1 MKLKNLT
8 PLAACLILSGCVV
21 GAAVDLAATTVVTA
35 GKLAVKGTGAVI
47 NAAIPDGDDK
57 KKKKTRKNRKK
68 RSNPKR
74 SRHRLRRMPP
84 RKPPPPIPATSRLT
98 PTATSSRNGMH
109 RNRKIKGLPIPERPS
124 EKFSDGLFCRRI
136 PSPYPASSAL

>member
-1 MKLKNLT
+1 MKLKNLI

-57 KKKKTRKNRKK
+57 KKKDKK
-68 RSNPKR
+68 KQEKASNPKR
-74 SRHRLRRMPP
+74 SRHRLRHIPP
-84 RKPPPPIPATSRLT
+84 RKPPPPILATSRLT
-98 PTATSSRNGMH
+98 PTATSSKNGMR

-136 PSPYPASSAL
+136 PSPYPTSSAL

>member
-57 KKKKTRKNRKK
+57 KKKDKK
-68 RSNPKR
+68 KQEKAQQPETQQA
-74 SRHRLRRMPP
+74 PP
-84 RKPPPPIPATSRLT
+84 PPYAPAQTAPPIPATSRLT
-98 PTATSSRNGMH
+98 PTATSSKNGMR
-109 RNRKIKGLPIPERPS
+109 RNQKIKGLPIPERLS

>member
-1 MKLKNLT
+1 MKLKNLP

-57 KKKKTRKNRKK
+57 KKKDKKK

-74 SRHRLRRMPP
+74 SGPRLRRT
-84 RKPPPPIPATSRLT
+84 PPPIPATSRLT
-98 PTATSSRNGMH
+98 PTATSSKNGMR

-124 EKFSDGLFCRRI
+124 ENFSDGLFCRRI